1 MNLSAKL
8 TGLLIAVLVCQ
19 AALASSPVMTGSFA
33 GADGAD
39 TVANNPAGMSRL
51 STGAHKEVELI
62 TLLSFDEFKVDESKT
77 TTDGGNPDNDLLP
90 QVIPAVYYVNSI
102 NEDWRY
108 GFTINIPSGFG
119 STNGDTWAGR
129 YHSDDFSLVYISISP
144 ALSYRVNEHLSVG
157 GSINFNYNTSTT
169 KTAVNNDILDPGT
182 PDGKFEYSA
191 GAFGISPTISM
202 LYEFTSQTR
211 LGLIYVAESKADLN
225 DTVHLR
231 NLGPNTDELLTA
243 TGVKNAR
250 LKVTNVM
257 PQRVQLGLY
266 HELDDG
272 QFFTL
277 DTLWIDFS
285 SFGTGEV
292 SLGEFQITEPKGIY
306 QDMWALALGY
316 GFPANE
322 KMTYKFGV
330 AYLSSGVT
338 NQKRTL
344 SMRLDEM
351 FAAGVGFTR
360 KLKGKKKIDVNFDVV
375 NTGRAPVDTGRS
387 FTRGRVVGESNSP
400 WLIALDVAYHW

>member
-1 MNLSAKL
+1 MNRLVKFAGALSA
-8 TGLLIAVLVCQ
+8 VLACQ
-19 AALASSPVMTGSFA
+19 LVSASSPVMTGSFA
-33 GADGAD
+33 GADSAD

-51 STGAHKEVELI
+51 AEGAHREVELI
-62 TLLSFDEFKVDESKT
+62 TFLSFDEFKVDESKT
-77 TTDGGNPDNDLLP
+77 TRDGGNPDKEMSP
-90 QVIPAVYYVNSI
+90 QAIPAFYYVNSI

-108 GFTINIPSGFG
+108 GFTVNIPSGFG
-119 STNGDTWAGR
+119 STNGDSWAGR
-129 YHSDDFSLVYISISP
+129 YYSDDFSLVYISISP

-157 GSINFNYNTSTT
+157 GAINFNYNTSTT

-191 GAFGISPTISM
+191 GAFGIAATISM
-202 LYEFTSQTR
+202 LYEFDSQTR
-211 LGLIYVAESKADLN
+211 LGLVYVGESKADLN

-231 NLGPNTDELLTA
+231 NLGPNTDELLTV
-243 TGVKNAR
+243 TGVKNSR

-272 QFFTL
+272 QFFTV

-292 SLGEFQITEPKGIY
+292 SLGEFQVTEPKGIY

-322 KMTYKFGV
+322 KMTYKFGL
-330 AYLSSGVT
+330 AYLSSGVS
-338 NQKRTL
+338 NEKRTL

-351 FAAGVGFTR
+351 FAAGAGFTR
-360 KLKGKKKIDVNFDVV
+360 QLQNNKAIDVNFNVV
-375 NTGRAPVDTGRS
+375 NTGRSPVDTGHS
-387 FTRGRVVGESNSP
+387 LTKGRVVGESNSP
-400 WLIALDVAYHW
+400 WIIALDLAYHW